1 MAATEKAELVA
12 HETDRWLNGHQE
24 FDNLELVHSLVS
36 EAEVGWSIYMCPC
49 TMLLFIELELIVIL

>member
-1 MAATEKAELVA
+1 MYSFTEGQQKDLRSLSAAIMAATEKAELVA

-36 EAEVGWSIYMCPC
+36 EAEVGW
-49 TMLLFIELELIVIL
+49 

>member
-36 EAEVGWSIYMCPC
+36 EAEVGWLSICAHVLCYY
-49 TMLLFIELELIVIL
+49 L